1 MPDFSASQW
10 ALAVFAAVGVGIS
23 KSGFPGV
30 LLLHVLIF
38 AFLFGARA
46 STGVVL
52 PMLIVGDLLAIGR
65 FHQHVRWEYL
75 WRTMPPALV
84 GIGVGF
90 FLINWLND
98 ASYAPVL
105 GWIILGLTAMH
116 VLRVQSPSFA
126 DRMPSGHFYAWSLG
140 ILAGITTMLANAGGP
155 VMTLYLL
162 AMGLSKME
170 FTGTIAWFFFVIN
183 VIKVPLSAG
192 LGLIAP
198 ETLLFNIVLIPAIVI
213 GSFIGRWLLHQISQ
227 ELFNGLLLTFAAIA
241 SLRLIGL
248 F

>member
-1 MPDFSASQW
+1 MPDLSASQW
-10 ALAVFAAVGVGIS
+10 ALAVLAAIGVGVS

-30 LLLHVLIF
+30 LFLHVLVF

-65 FHQHVRWEYL
+65 FHAHVRWEHL

-84 GIGVGF
+84 GLGVGT
-90 FLINWLND
+90 FLINWLSD
-98 ASYAPVL
+98 TSYGPVL

-116 VLRVQSPSFA
+116 LLRLQSPALA
-126 DRMPSGHFYAWSLG
+126 DRLPAGHAYAWSLG
-140 ILAGITTMLANAGGP
+140 ILAGITSMLANAGGP

-162 AMGLSKME
+162 AMGASKLE

-192 LGLIAP
+192 LGLIYP
-198 ETLLFNIVLIPAIVI
+198 ETLLFNLILTPAIVA
-213 GSFIGRWLLHQISQ
+213 GSFVGRWLLQTISQ
-227 ELFNGLLLTFAAIA
+227 ELFNGLLLTFTAIA
-241 SLRLIGL
+241 ALRLIGL

>member
-10 ALAVFAAVGVGIS
+10 ALATLAAVGVGIS

-30 LLLHVLIF
+30 LLLHVIVF
-38 AFLFGARA
+38 ALLFGARA

-65 FHQHVRWEYL
+65 FHRHVRWEYL
-75 WRTMPPALV
+75 WRTMPPALA
-84 GIGVGF
+84 GIGAGV
-90 FLINWLND
+90 FLINWLSE

-105 GWIILGLTAMH
+105 GWIILALTIMH
-116 VLRVQSPSFA
+116 VLRLQSPAIA
-126 DRMPSGHFYAWSLG
+126 DRMPTGRVYAWSLG

-192 LGLIAP
+192 LGLIDVH
-198 ETLLFNIVLIPAIVI
+198 TLLFNLVLVPAIVV
-213 GSFIGRWLLHQISQ
+213 GSVIGRWLLHRVSQ
-227 ELFNGLLLTFAAIA
+227 GVFDGLLLTFAAIA
-241 SLRLIGL
+241 ALRLIGV

>member
-1 MPDFSASQW
+1 VPDFSASQW
-10 ALAVFAAVGVGIS
+10 VLAIVAAVSVGLA

-30 LLLHVLIF
+30 FLHVVIF
-38 AFLFGARA
+38 AFLFGART

-52 PMLIVGDLLAIGR
+52 PMLIVGDLLAVGR
-65 FHQHVRWEYL
+65 FHRHVRWEYL
-75 WRTMPPALV
+75 WRTMPPTLV
-84 GIGVGF
+84 GIGIGF
-90 FLINWLND
+90 YLINWLSD

-116 VLRVQSPSFA
+116 VLRLQSPA
-126 DRMPSGHFYAWSLG
+126 LAERMPTGPIYAWPLG

-162 AMGLSKME
+162 AMGLSKLE

-183 VIKVPLSAG
+183 VLKVPLSAG
-192 LGLIAP
+192 LGLIDASS
-198 ETLLFNIVLIPAIVI
+198 LSFNLMLIPAIVL
-213 GSFIGRWLLHQISQ
+213 GSVMGRWLLHRISQ
-227 ELFNGLLLTFAAIA
+227 ELFNATLLTLAAIA
-241 SLRLIGL
+241 ALRLIGV

>member
-1 MPDFSASQW
+1 MPEFSASQW
-10 ALAVFAAVGVGIS
+10 ALAAFAAVGVGVS

-30 LLLHVLIF
+30 LLLHVIIF
-38 AFLFGARA
+38 ALLFGARA

-65 FHQHVRWEYL
+65 FHAHVRWEYL
-75 WRTMPPALV
+75 WRTLPPALV
-84 GIGVGF
+84 GIGAGF
-90 FLINWLND
+90 FLINWLSD

-105 GWIILGLTAMH
+105 GWIILVLTAMH
-116 VLRVQSPSFA
+116 LLRLQSPALA
-126 DRMPSGHFYAWSLG
+126 DRMPKGHVYAWSLG

-183 VIKVPLSAG
+183 LIKVPLSAG
-192 LGLIAP
+192 LGLIDAD
-198 ETLLFNIVLIPAIVI
+198 TLIFNLLLTPAIVV
-213 GSFIGRWLLHQISQ
+213 GSLIGRWLLHRISQ
-227 ELFNGLLLTFAAIA
+227 QLFNGLLLAFAAVA
-241 SLRLIGL
+241 ALRLIGL

>member
-1 MPDFSASQW
+1 MPEFSAGQW
-10 ALAVFAAVGVGIS
+10 TLAILAAIGVGVS

-30 LLLHVLIF
+30 LLVHVLVF

-65 FHQHVRWEYL
+65 FHPHVRWEYL
-75 WRTMPPALV
+75 WRTMPPALT
-84 GIGVGF
+84 GIAVGF
-90 FLINWLND
+90 VLINRLSD

-105 GWIILGLTAMH
+105 GWIILGLTVMH
-116 VLRVQSPSFA
+116 VVRVRVPSLG
-126 DRMPSGHFYAWSLG
+126 DRMPKGPAFAWPLG
-140 ILAGITTMLANAGGP
+140 ILAGVTTMLANAGGS

-170 FTGTIAWFFFVIN
+170 FTGTIAWFFFIIN
-183 VIKVPLSAG
+183 LIKVPLSAG
-192 LGLIAP
+192 LGLISTD
-198 ETLLFNIVLIPAIVI
+198 TLLFNVVLTPAIVL
-213 GSFIGRWLLHQISQ
+213 GSYMGRWLLHRISQ
-227 ELFNGLLLTFAAIA
+227 ELFNGLLLAFAAVA
-241 SLRLIGL
+241 ALRLIGA

>member
-1 MPDFSASQW
+1 ML
-10 ALAVFAAVGVGIS
+10 LA
-23 KSGFPGV
+23 
-30 LLLHVLIF
+30 HVIIF

-52 PMLIVGDLLAIGR
+52 PMLIVGDVLAIGNFYR
-65 FHQHVRWEYL
+65 HVRWEYL
-75 WRTMPPALV
+75 GRTLPPALV
-84 GIGVGF
+84 GVGVGF

-105 GWIILGLTAMH
+105 GWIILVLTGMH
-116 VLRVQSPSFA
+116 ILRIQSPAFA
-126 DRMPSGHFYAWSLG
+126 ERMPHGRPFAWTLG
-140 ILAGITTMLANAGGP
+140 LLAGITTMLANAGGP

-162 AMGLSKME
+162 AMGLPKLE

-192 LGLIAP
+192 LGLIDRR
-198 ETLLFNIVLIPAIVI
+198 TLLFNVALTPAILV
-213 GSFIGRWLLHQISQ
+213 GTLIGRWLLNRVSQ
-227 ELFNGLLLTFAAIA
+227 GLFNGLLLAFAAVA
-241 SLRLIGL
+241 ALRLIGL